1 MYFTPSRCR
10 YGVGQRVHYTS
21 IRQNPQGGEERR
33 ASRISSNFNIWVL
46 KTAASF
52 CIMKRSIAENAS
64 EEVKPVHKNIP
75 HIPPV
80 EERIERKISAF
91 TSISMCAL
99 TVIIQIATSLLISIL
114 LAEYSSFVYALLLI
128 AGAALAIRVYQRPG
142 SPTYKLVWMC
152 LLLAMPVSGMILFCL
167 WGGTHQAKQLSL
179 RKVPPIPCGESQ
191 RMSSEIDLG
200 RLRRQSPAWGRL
212 AAYLEK
218 RGFLLYR
225 NTDAVYFKEG
235 ADFFED
241 LIAHLEKAEIYIFLE
256 YYILAEGKLWDRIFA
271 VLKERAAAGVEVRI
285 TFDDFG
291 NLTRFSDET
300 LQALQ
305 NAGIEVKVFNPVHRY
320 VNRIYFNYR
329 DHRKIAVIDGQF
341 AYTGGINIADEYANL
356 IVRFGHWKDTAVRI
370 EGAGVWGFATQF
382 MQMWK
387 MMGGS
392 FHNED
397 DYYRPRHEA
406 ETAQGWCQPFT
417 DGPLNNPDNPI
428 EEIYLQLISSAQ
440 KMLYLTTPYYAVE
453 ESMQKA
459 LCIAADAGV
468 DVRLFIPGVPDHHK
482 FTYMV
487 AETYW
492 GELLSHGV
500 KIYKYTPGFL
510 HAKSVMADRE
520 VALVGSTN
528 MDYRTFQLHYECGVL
543 LYHMPVVEE
552 LLEDLDGILAESAPY
567 TMEDWNRR
575 SWFRKMCASIFK
587 LGAIWL

>member
-1 MYFTPSRCR
+1 M
-10 YGVGQRVHYTS
+10 
-21 IRQNPQGGEERR
+21 
-33 ASRISSNFNIWVL
+33 
-46 KTAASF
+46 
-52 CIMKRSIAENAS
+52 
-64 EEVKPVHKNIP
+64 HKNIP
-75 HIPPV
+75 HIPRV
-80 EERIERKISAF
+80 EERIERKISAV
-91 TSISMCAL
+91 TSLSMCAL
-99 TVIIQIATSLLISIL
+99 TVIAQIVISLLISHFL
-114 LAEYSSFVYALLLI
+114 MEKSSYVYALLLI
-128 AGAALAIRVYQRPG
+128 IGAVWAIRVYQRPG

-179 RKVPPIPCGESQ
+179 RQVPPIPCRESQ
-191 RMSSEIDLG
+191 RMASEIDLA

-225 NTDAVYFKEG
+225 NTNAVYFKEG

-241 LIAHLEKAEIYIFLE
+241 LIARLEKAEIYIFLE
-256 YYILAEGKLWDRIFA
+256 YYILAEGRLWDRIFA
-271 VLKERAAAGVEVRI
+271 VLKERAAAGVEIHI

-291 NLTRFSDET
+291 NLTRLSDET
-300 LQALQ
+300 LQAIQ
-305 NAGIEVKVFNPVHRY
+305 DAGIEVKVFNPVHRY

-329 DHRKIAVIDGQF
+329 DHRKIAVIDGQY

-370 EGAGVWGFATQF
+370 EGEGVWGFAAQF

-387 MMGGS
+387 MMGGT

-397 DYYRPRHEA
+397 DYYRPRHEV
-406 ETAQGWCQPFT
+406 ERAQGGWCQPFT

-428 EEIYLQLISSAQ
+428 EEVYLQLISSAQ

-500 KIYKYTPGFL
+500 KIYKYAPGFL

-520 VALVGSTN
+520 VALIGSTN

-543 LYHMPVVEE
+543 LYHMPVVED
-552 LLEDLDGILAESAPY
+552 LLEDLDGILEKSDAY
-567 TMEDWNRR
+567 TLEDWNKR
-575 SWFRKMCASIFK
+575 SWFRRMWASVFR